1 MLSLSTDLVLSGWK
15 RYACQRIRRSESEK
29 VARVSGFGV
38 ASLVLEMLKASD
50 EFTAASLETL
60 CVSMDFVFSVWKR
73 HACQRIWCSTFRH
86 MLTFWKCCH
95 SGNTAPVNG
104 FNVRRLETL
113 HVSAHYKCFG
123 GARLETLCLLK
134 DLVFSVWKRGAC
146 QRIWCSESGNVASK
160 DM

>member
-60 CVSMDFVFSVWKR
+60 CVSMDFVFQCLETSCLSADLVFNFSAHADILETLRLSTALTLGVWKR
-73 HACQRIWCSTFRH
+73 YTCQRIINA
-86 MLTFWKCCH
+86 L
-95 SGNTAPVNG
+95 V
-104 FNVRRLETL
+104 VR
-113 HVSAHYKCFG
+113 
-123 GARLETLCLLK
+123 
-134 DLVFSVWKRGAC
+134 DWKRFAC
-146 QRIWCSESGNVASK
+146 
-160 DM
+160 

>member
-1 MLSLSTDLVLSGWK
+1 VLSVLKRHACQRICSSEFENVAPLSGFGVPRLEMLSLSTDLVLSGWK

-86 MLTFWKCCH
+86 MLTFWKHC
-95 SGNTAPVNG
+95 
-104 FNVRRLETL
+104 
-113 HVSAHYKCFG
+113 
-123 GARLETLCLLK
+123 
-134 DLVFSVWKRGAC
+134 AC
-146 QRIWCSESGNVASK
+146 QRL
-160 DM
+160 